1 VKAVIDACVFV
12 SYLITPR
19 GVGAWLLTLWSEHQ
33 FEVVTSK
40 ALYAELEKALA
51 DPDVTPRIDLY
62 QRNALLRRL
71 RQDADWTPGEL
82 DAKGATSD
90 PGDDKLVSA
99 ALETG
104 AIFVVTWDSILLD
117 QGRYQ
122 DVRFV
127 TPDDFISVVVRQKK
141 Q

>member
-1 VKAVIDACVFV
+1 VKAVIDTCVFV

-19 GVGAWLLTLWSEHQ
+19 GVGAWLLSLWSERR
-33 FEVVTSK
+33 FKVVTSRD
-40 ALYAELEKALA
+40 LYAELEKALA
-51 DPDVTPRIDLY
+51 DPDVAPMIDLY
-62 QRNALLRRL
+62 QRNVLLRRL

-82 DAKGATSD
+82 DTKGATPD

-99 ALETG
+99 ALETE
-104 AIFVVTWDSILLD
+104 AIFVVTWDSALLN

-122 DVRFV
+122 EVRFV
-127 TPDDFISVVVRQKK
+127 TPDDFLSVVVKQKM